1 MKPSSSKT
9 MISADGKC
17 LTNPI
22 SELECLILV
31 IDGKRITGSGES
43 QSLIESSAEHSP
55 KSIHYQ
61 LIAFEPQQDGTCIAK
76 YARVNKDN
84 H

>member
-1 MKPSSSKT
+1 

-17 LTNPI
+17 LTHPLT
-22 SELECLILV
+22 ELECLNLV

-43 QSLIESSAEHSP
+43 QSLIESTTEHLP
-55 KSIHYQ
+55 ESIHYE
-61 LIAFEPQQDGTCIAK
+61 LIAFEPQQNGTCIAR
-76 YARVNKDN
+76 YARVNKGN